1 MDDNAAAADVDR
13 YKYTADES
21 RLLKFLK
28 DQSVEPLA
36 NVFHSVPMG
45 VDNSVYSIAPDI
57 FHIFCAGLMKH
68 LCLWIMTIIENIA
81 KADSDYH
88 FAKDPL
94 WKSRTMR
101 MMIITMTS
109 I

>member
-28 DQSVEPLA
+28 DQSVE
-36 NVFHSVPMG
+36 
-45 VDNSVYSIAPDI
+45 
-57 FHIFCAGLMKH
+57 
-68 LCLWIMTIIENIA
+68 NIA
-81 KADSDYH
+81 KANSDYH